1 MDSKE
6 NDLKNAL
13 IESVKELRSAQK
25 RFERFGER
33 YRERKEKAE
42 KKNAILMHVNK
53 TYTSTEI
60 AKEIGLKSANEL
72 NKILESKKIQFK
84 VNGTWV
90 LYSKYSNC
98 GYEEVKQEVLD
109 SGRVIYHRRFTQLG
123 RDFILNL
130 FK

>member
-42 KKNAILMHVNK
+42 KKVDDI
-53 TYTSTEI
+53 I
-60 AKEIGLKSANEL
+60 
-72 NKILESKKIQFK
+72 SKL
-84 VNGTWV
+84 T
-90 LYSKYSNC
+90 
-98 GYEEVKQEVLD
+98 D
-109 SGRVIYHRRFTQLG
+109 TQ
-123 RDFILNL
+123 ISL
-130 FK
+130 F

>member
-42 KKNAILMHVNK
+42 KKVDDI
-53 TYTSTEI
+53 TSKLT
-60 AKEIGLKSANEL
+60 
-72 NKILESKKIQFK
+72 
-84 VNGTWV
+84 
-90 LYSKYSNC
+90 
-98 GYEEVKQEVLD
+98 D
-109 SGRVIYHRRFTQLG
+109 TQ
-123 RDFILNL
+123 ISL
-130 FK
+130 F

>member
-42 KKNAILMHVNK
+42 KKVDDIV
-53 TYTSTEI
+53 
-60 AKEIGLKSANEL
+60 
-72 NKILESKKIQFK
+72 SKL
-84 VNGTWV
+84 T
-90 LYSKYSNC
+90 
-98 GYEEVKQEVLD
+98 D
-109 SGRVIYHRRFTQLG
+109 TQ
-123 RDFILNL
+123 ISL
-130 FK
+130 F

>member
-42 KKNAILMHVNK
+42 KKVDDI
-53 TYTSTEI
+53 I
-60 AKEIGLKSANEL
+60 
-72 NKILESKKIQFK
+72 SKLTDMQI
-84 VNGTWV
+84 
-90 LYSKYSNC
+90 S
-98 GYEEVKQEVLD
+98 
-109 SGRVIYHRRFTQLG
+109 
-123 RDFILNL
+123 L
-130 FK
+130 F